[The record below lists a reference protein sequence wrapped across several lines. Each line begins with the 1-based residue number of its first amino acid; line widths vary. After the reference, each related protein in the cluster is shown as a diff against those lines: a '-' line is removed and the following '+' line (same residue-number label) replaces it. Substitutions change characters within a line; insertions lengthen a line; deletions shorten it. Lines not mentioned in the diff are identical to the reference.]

1 MSLPAVERLE
11 ACMRS
16 TQSLLADLDAADWS
30 VPSLC
35 PGWTVRD
42 VVQHLAG
49 IEELLLGWWP
59 DGEKPAPFDRL
70 GEYLAFASGATPAEI
85 LVRFGDTLDA
95 RRTELARR
103 TDEDFA
109 AVSWTPIGV
118 ATYGRFMEIRS
129 FDFWVHEQDMRVPLG
144 RLSDLG
150 GPAAAAA
157 VEEVRRSFGYIV
169 GKSADVPDGRRV
181 AVRLTGPVH
190 TDLCAVVVDGR
201 AWVVERD
208 DARDGE
214 PDAEVVTDSLTF
226 LLLACGRIDP
236 TEPLRDGRVQL
247 RGDITLAERLASN
260 LRFTR

>member
-11 ACMRS
+11 ECMAS
-16 TQSLLADLDAADWS
+16 TQSLLADLDDAAWAT
-30 VPSLC
+30 PSLC

-59 DGEKPAPFDRL
+59 HGDSPPPFERL
-70 GEYLAFASGATPAEI
+70 TEYLAFAGSGTRAEI
-85 LVRFGDTLDA
+85 VARFDATLAA
-95 RRTELARR
+95 RRTELAQR
-103 TDEDFA
+103 TDADFA
-109 AVSWTPIGV
+109 AISWTPISV
-118 ATYGRFMEIRS
+118 ATYGRFMEMRA

-144 RLSDLG
+144 RPGHLDG
-150 GPAAAAA
+150 AAAASA

-169 GKSADVPDGRRV
+169 GKSAGIPDGRRV

-190 TDLCAVVVDGR
+190 TDLFAAVVDGR
-201 AWVVERD
+201 ARVTEHE
-208 DARDGE
+208 DA

-226 LLLACGRIDP
+226 VLLACGRIDP
-236 TEPLRDGRVQL
+236 TEPLRDGRVEL
-247 RGDITLAERLASN
+247 RGDRALAERLATS

>member
-1 MSLPAVERLE
+1 MSLPALERLE
-11 ACMRS
+11 ECMRS
-16 TQSLLADLDAADWS
+16 THSLLAGLDDADWS
-30 VPSLC
+30 TPSLC
-35 PGWTVRD
+35 PGWSVRD
-42 VVQHLAG
+42 IVQHLAG

-59 DGEKPAPFDRL
+59 DGDKPPPFDRFT
-70 GEYLAFASGATPAEI
+70 EYLAFASGATPAEI

-95 RRTELARR
+95 RRIELARR
-103 TDEDFA
+103 TADDFA

-118 ATYGRFMEIRS
+118 ATYGRFMEIRA
-129 FDFWVHEQDMRVPLG
+129 FDFWVHEQDMRVPLARPG
-144 RLSDLG
+144 HRD
-150 GPAAAAA
+150 GPAAASA

-169 GKSADVPDGRRV
+169 GKSAGVPDGRRV

-201 AWVVERD
+201 ARVTAHD
-208 DARDGE
+208 DAPDGE
-214 PDAEVVTDSLTF
+214 SDAEVVTDSLTF

-247 RGDITLAERLASN
+247 LGDIALAERLATT